1 MSGVTEPVLVTGAA
15 GLVGRH
21 VTDLLRSR
29 GVQVMAHARR
39 PGPGIDWVADLG
51 DPQASFD
58 PMRFDVAAIVHC
70 AAVIPTR
77 SDRFLRD
84 NTMASA
90 RLAASLSA
98 AKSLKRIVHLSSVTV
113 YKPPAV
119 GRWLIGEDAATIDA
133 HGRDDSY
140 GASKLASERNLD
152 AIGRDRPDVAITHLR
167 PSPIHGRGM
176 VRTTVLPVFVERALR
191 HKPLLLRGPRPFFQN
206 FVHVADVAELAV
218 ALLEEAHVP
227 AVVNAFSDDTYELAA
242 LADLIRTRLGSSS
255 QVVDERHVAQGPEP
269 VFLNRIAKRLHPAF
283 RSLAD
288 HLADAL

>member
-1 MSGVTEPVLVTGAA
+1 VSGVTEPVLVTGAA

-29 GVQVMAHARR
+29 GVQVVAHARC

-51 DPQASFD
+51 DPQTCLD
-58 PMRFDVAAIVHC
+58 PKGLDVAAVVHC

-77 SDRFLRD
+77 SNRFLRD

-90 RLAASLSA
+90 RLAASLST
-98 AKSLKRIVHLSSVTV
+98 AKSLQRIVHLSSVTV
-113 YKPPAV
+113 YQQPAV
-119 GRWLIGEDAATIDA
+119 GRWLIGEDAATIDTA
-133 HGRDDSY
+133 GSDDSY
-140 GASKLASERNLD
+140 GASKRASERNLD
-152 AIGRDRPDVAITHLR
+152 AVGRDRPDISITHLR

-191 HKPLLLRGPRPFFQN
+191 QEPLLLRGPRPFFQN

-218 ALLEEAHVP
+218 ALLGGNHVP

-242 LADLIRTRLGSSS
+242 LAELIRTKLGSSS
-255 QVVDERHVAQGPEP
+255 EIVDERHAAEGPEP
-269 VFLNRIAKRLHPAF
+269 VFLNRIAKRIHPAF

-288 HLADAL
+288 HLADTL